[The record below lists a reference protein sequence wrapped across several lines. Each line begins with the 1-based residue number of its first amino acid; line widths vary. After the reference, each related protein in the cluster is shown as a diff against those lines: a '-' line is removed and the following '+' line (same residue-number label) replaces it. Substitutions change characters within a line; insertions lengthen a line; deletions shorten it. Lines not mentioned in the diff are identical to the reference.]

1 MLLFTLAGALI
12 LGAILGLL
20 AALFCDHGLSSFLST
35 MSIWA
40 VFALFCLWFFRDPE
54 PTPDPPA
61 DAYLAPAHGVVDI
74 IDEVSESEFMD
85 GPCKRVSI
93 FLSVFDVHVQNAP
106 VAGTIAYCRHHP
118 GEFLNALNL
127 DSAARNENVM
137 LGFSPST
144 ASGEKVGVR
153 LIAGLI
159 ARRILPWAST
169 GDNVAHG
176 ERISLIQ
183 FGSRVNIYL
192 PTEAQIRVSLKQRVR
207 GGSTVLATRPQS
219 PTP

>member
-1 MLLFTLAGALI
+1 MLLITLASALV
-12 LGAILGLL
+12 LGAGLGLL
-20 AALFCDHGLSSFLST
+20 ATLFCDHGLSTFFST
-35 MSIWA
+35 MGLWTL
-40 VFALFCLWFFRDPE
+40 FALFCLWFFRDPD
-54 PTPDPPA
+54 PIPDPA
-61 DAYLAPAHGVVDI
+61 IDAYLAPAHGVVDI
-74 IDEVSESEFMD
+74 IDEVSESEFMH

-106 VAGTIAYCRHHP
+106 VAGSVAYSRHHP

-137 LGFSPST
+137 LGFSPSS
-144 ASGEKVGVR
+144 APEERVGVR

-159 ARRILPWAST
+159 ARRIIPWASV
-169 GDNVAHG
+169 GNNVAHG

-207 GGSTVLATRPQS
+207 GGATILATRPE
-219 PTP
+219 TP